1 MRARSSRHGGGGR
14 PRRGAVFS
22 LAALA
27 GLAACGGLAPR
38 VLVLTELRDRP
49 LQAAFAGIAGGVTSR
64 SATWNW
70 LGGIEYRDVALV
82 DAADRTVVAVERI
95 VIDRGLAA
103 LVVDPRD
110 LGTVRLVGGDAFIE
124 VRPGGSTLEDILAP
138 WLATLA
144 EPSGPSMSFELE
156 VLDGAVELVDASRRD
171 AWRVTDLALAG
182 RVVDGGAAPGW
193 AVSGRVLHAGQPL
206 RDRAGGSARPTPAE
220 DGRPVRLDRATIAAA
235 ATAALARDGGWTM
248 SAPATAAAN
257 GPRPLVVAGTRVPLG
272 ISSVWATRF
281 GIPYLADGLAD
292 IRLDIGVP
300 IHQGAGHPGSSWG
313 IAGTVGVRQF
323 ALCAADTLAEVC
335 VIDHCEVPLDIAF
348 DGASVSIRTLTA
360 SSPLFT
366 AEASGRI
373 GLPQGGAWQW
383 GDALLAGDFALA
395 ADVDL
400 TAAARALPGGLR
412 VRDDVEVTAGQL
424 QFMASGHGDG
434 TDRVL
439 ELRAS
444 ARDLAA
450 TQGERQLRWSEPF
463 TAWLRGRRGPAG
475 GAALRIE
482 EGRIASSA
490 VELSATGDAK
500 KLAIQ
505 WTVDL
510 ERLAAEAAEV
520 IDVAGM
526 KLAGTARGRLDLEST
541 DANGAEGGS
550 AARLSASFAQFAC
563 LAPGRPEW
571 RDEEI
576 VLEAEG
582 SGSAVAG
589 GLVVDAC
596 RSVLRSGDDRLE
608 LTQTGGALVNLAA
621 VWPGAGGRVLQ
632 PAPQSGGVSADVTL
646 AGDLARWQARIAT
659 LFPVPEGW
667 SLAGQ
672 LKASAAL
679 ALREDGWQVTRAGA
693 EIEKLTASGAG
704 RRIAEPRLVAS
715 GAGMFDPVRGDVSI
729 SSAEILTATVSLRT
743 GGLVMRTAAPTPDP
757 IERVRGRVQWQADVA
772 RLEKWLLP
780 HDTAEHWPA
789 GGRAWGTLEVID
801 TPAGPNLLVEATGNQ
816 LTLARS
822 RPPRGLEPLWAEP
835 RVRMLVEVTR
845 PPASERLLINR
856 CTLDSTT
863 FALATAG
870 SVEEP
875 ATRRLVTLA
884 GTASYDW
891 DLVSRLLIPWTGG
904 RVRLS
909 GTGARPVVVRAPLE
923 ALVQALVPEPD
934 GTVAGRDSGQPAP
947 AARSGEVPVPGDWLS
962 TIRDREGPGQAPR
975 LEPVTLPVASQ
986 PRGSATW
993 LRSLSAETSATWAAA
1008 DIDGFQLDAGA
1019 MDVRLFEGQ
1028 LTFGPFDLA
1037 AAGGRIRGAPWIR
1050 LVPLPG
1056 ELVVPPGRVVDRV
1069 PLSGKFCEEWISWVT
1084 PLIGRS
1090 TRTQGVVSIDVSGA
1104 RVPLGDPFGG
1114 ELAGQLIFENTEV
1127 TPGPHL
1133 GPLATLL
1140 VKLQTL
1146 VDPRFAFGDKVV
1158 LLRVRPE
1165 PVQMRLADRRM
1176 WHEGLALEM
1185 GQFVVRSAGSV
1196 GGDGTLAAAVEVS
1209 FRGDIAGS
1217 TPIIGQL
1224 LRTPLVIP
1232 LKGTVNRPQFDARAI
1247 DQVVGRIVE
1256 NTAEAVL
1263 KDGIGR
1269 GLEELFGNPQPQA
1282 PGPAPAP

>member
-1 MRARSSRHGGGGR
+1 
-14 PRRGAVFS
+14 
-22 LAALA
+22 
-27 GLAACGGLAPR
+27 
-38 VLVLTELRDRP
+38 
-49 LQAAFAGIAGGVTSR
+49 
-64 SATWNW
+64 
-70 LGGIEYRDVALV
+70 
-82 DAADRTVVAVERI
+82 
-95 VIDRGLAA
+95 
-103 LVVDPRD
+103 
-110 LGTVRLVGGDAFIE
+110 
-124 VRPGGSTLEDILAP
+124 
-138 WLATLA
+138 
-144 EPSGPSMSFELE
+144 
-156 VLDGAVELVDASRRD
+156 
-171 AWRVTDLALAG
+171 
-182 RVVDGGAAPGW
+182 
-193 AVSGRVLHAGQPL
+193 
-206 RDRAGGSARPTPAE
+206 
-220 DGRPVRLDRATIAAA
+220 
-235 ATAALARDGGWTM
+235 
-248 SAPATAAAN
+248 
-257 GPRPLVVAGTRVPLG
+257 
-272 ISSVWATRF
+272 
-281 GIPYLADGLAD
+281 
-292 IRLDIGVP
+292 
-300 IHQGAGHPGSSWG
+300 
-313 IAGTVGVRQF
+313 
-323 ALCAADTLAEVC
+323 
-335 VIDHCEVPLDIAF
+335 
-348 DGASVSIRTLTA
+348 
-360 SSPLFT
+360 
-366 AEASGRI
+366 
-373 GLPQGGAWQW
+373 
-383 GDALLAGDFALA
+383 
-395 ADVDL
+395 
-400 TAAARALPGGLR
+400 
-412 VRDDVEVTAGQL
+412 
-424 QFMASGHGDG
+424 
-434 TDRVL
+434 
-439 ELRAS
+439 
-444 ARDLAA
+444 
-450 TQGERQLRWSEPF
+450 
-463 TAWLRGRRGPAG
+463 
-475 GAALRIE
+475 
-482 EGRIASSA
+482 
-490 VELSATGDAK
+490 
-500 KLAIQ
+500 
-505 WTVDL
+505 
-510 ERLAAEAAEV
+510 
-520 IDVAGM
+520 
-526 KLAGTARGRLDLEST
+526 
-541 DANGAEGGS
+541 
-550 AARLSASFAQFAC
+550 
-563 LAPGRPEW
+563 
-571 RDEEI
+571 
-576 VLEAEG
+576 
-582 SGSAVAG
+582 
-589 GLVVDAC
+589 
-596 RSVLRSGDDRLE
+596 
-608 LTQTGGALVNLAA
+608 
-621 VWPGAGGRVLQ
+621 
-632 PAPQSGGVSADVTL
+632 
-646 AGDLARWQARIAT
+646 
-659 LFPVPEGW
+659 
-667 SLAGQ
+667 
-672 LKASAAL
+672 
-679 ALREDGWQVTRAGA
+679 
-693 EIEKLTASGAG
+693 
-704 RRIAEPRLVAS
+704 
-715 GAGMFDPVRGDVSI
+715 
-729 SSAEILTATVSLRT
+729 
-743 GGLVMRTAAPTPDP
+743 
-757 IERVRGRVQWQADVA
+757 
-772 RLEKWLLP
+772 
-780 HDTAEHWPA
+780 
-789 GGRAWGTLEVID
+789 
-801 TPAGPNLLVEATGNQ
+801 
-816 LTLARS
+816 
-822 RPPRGLEPLWAEP
+822 
-835 RVRMLVEVTR
+835 MLVEVTR

-962 TIRDREGPGQAPR
+962 TIRDREGPRQAPR

-993 LRSLSAETSATWAAA
+993 LRSLSAETSAMWAAA

-1165 PVQMRLADRRM
+1165 PVQMRLADRRL

>member
-1 MRARSSRHGGGGR
+1 MSARSSRHGGDGR
-14 PRRGAVFS
+14 PRRGRFVPLAV
-22 LAALA
+22 LA
-27 GLAACGGLAPR
+27 GLAACGWLAPR

-49 LQAAFAGIAGGVTSR
+49 LQAAFAGIAGSVTSR
-64 SATWNW
+64 AATWNW
-70 LGGIEYRDVALV
+70 LGGIEYRDVALA
-82 DAADRTVVAVERI
+82 DATGRTVVAVDRV
-95 VIDRGLAA
+95 VIDRGIAG
-103 LVVDPRD
+103 LVFDPRD
-110 LGTVRLVGGDAFIE
+110 LGTVRLVGGDAFVE

-138 WLATLA
+138 WLATLGGSA
-144 EPSGPSMSFELE
+144 GPGVSFELE
-156 VLDGAVELVDASRRD
+156 VLDGVVELVDASRRD
-171 AWRVTDLALAG
+171 AWRVADVALAG
-182 RVVDGGAAPGW
+182 RVVDGEAVPGW
-193 AVSGRVLHAGQPL
+193 TVSGRVLHAGEPL
-206 RDRAGGSARPTPAE
+206 RDRAGASGPAPE
-220 DGRPVRLDRATIAAA
+220 ETGRPARLDRATIAAA
-235 ATAALARDGGWTM
+235 AAAALARDGGWTI
-248 SAPATAAAN
+248 SAPSPAARD
-257 GPRPLVVAGTRVPLG
+257 GSRPLVVAGTRVPLG

-281 GIPYLADGLAD
+281 GTPYLADGLAD
-292 IRLDIGVP
+292 VRLDIGMP
-300 IHQGAGHPGSSWG
+300 LDPAAGHPGSAWQA
-313 IAGTVGVRQF
+313 AGTVGVRQF
-323 ALCAADTLAEVC
+323 ALCAADTLSEMC

-348 DGASVSIRTLTA
+348 DGASVSIRTLKA
-360 SSPLFT
+360 SSPLFQ

-383 GDALLAGDFALA
+383 GDALLAGDFAVA

-412 VRDDVEVTAGQL
+412 VREDVEVTAGQL

-434 TDRVL
+434 ADRVF
-439 ELRAS
+439 EVRAS

-463 TAWLRGRRGPAG
+463 TAWLRGRRSPG
-475 GAALRIE
+475 GQSGLRIE

-490 VELSATGDAK
+490 VELSATGDAE

-520 IDVAGM
+520 IDVAGT
-526 KLAGTARGRLDLEST
+526 KLAGTARGRLDLEAT
-541 DANGAEGGS
+541 DAAGGS
-550 AARLSASFAQFAC
+550 TARLSASLAQFAC
-563 LAPGRPEW
+563 LVPGRPEW

-596 RSVLRSGDDRLE
+596 RGVLRAGDDRLE

-621 VWPGAGGRVLQ
+621 FWPGAGGRVLQ
-632 PAPQSGGVSADVTL
+632 PAPQADGVAADVAV
-646 AGDLARWQARIAT
+646 AGDLAHWQARLVT
-659 LFPVPEGW
+659 LVAGPEGW
-667 SLAGQ
+667 SLGGR

-679 ALREDGWQVTRAGA
+679 ALREEGWQVTRAGA
-693 EIEKLTASGAG
+693 EVEKLTAAGAG

-715 GAGMFDPVRGDVSI
+715 GAGTLDPTRGEISV

-743 GGLVMRTAAPTPDP
+743 GGFAVRQAASTRDL

-780 HDTAEHWPA
+780 HDTAEQWPA

-816 LTLARS
+816 LTLARG
-822 RPPRGLEPLWAEP
+822 RPAGGPEPLWAEQRA
-835 RVRMLVEVTR
+835 RVLLEVTR
-845 PPASERLLINR
+845 PPTGERLVIDR
-856 CTLDSTT
+856 CTLDSAT
-863 FALATAG
+863 FAFATAG

-891 DLVSRLLIPWTGG
+891 DLVSRLLVPWTGG
-904 RVRLS
+904 RVRLA
-909 GTGARPVVVRAPLE
+909 GTGARPVVVRAPLD
-923 ALVQALVPEPD
+923 ALVQALVPEPPLA
-934 GTVAGRDSGQPAP
+934 VAGRDSRRPT
-947 AARSGEVPVPGDWLS
+947 AADRAGEVPLPGDWLS
-962 TIRDREGPGQAPR
+962 TIRGRDGGAQAPR

-986 PRGSATW
+986 PRGSAAW

-1069 PLSGKFCEEWISWVT
+1069 PLSGRFCEEWISWVT
-1084 PLIGRS
+1084 PLVGRS

-1165 PVQMRLADRRM
+1165 PVQMRLAERRL

-1196 GGDGTLAAAVEVS
+1196 GGDGTLAATVEVS

-1217 TPIIGQL
+1217 TPVIGQL

-1232 LKGTVNRPQFDARAI
+1232 LKGTVSRPQFDARAI

-1263 KDGIGR
+1263 RDGLGR

-1282 PGPAPAP
+1282 PAPAQAP